1 MLDDIAVRLIQG
13 EFICQFTNPSM
24 FNELA
29 KEEGQT
35 KRDINAFLAVVGREL
50 QTNDRGTAFFAA
62 HLPEAPG
69 AKDEAKRVFERLRD
83 RIRPT
88 LSFLQLMA
96 AINSAQGEAA
106 VFIQAGEVLSVPEVI
121 AGIEHNQVHISTLDR
136 LVWVK
141 KKDDPLSI
149 KVRQLFKELEKEGLV
164 ALQNQQTERYIV
176 TGKTDAIQDA
186 LAFIAEIE
194 GLTSSPNTT
203 QGETQMDLSL

>member
-1 MLDDIAVRLIQG
+1 
-13 EFICQFTNPSM
+13 
-24 FNELA
+24 
-29 KEEGQT
+29 
-35 KRDINAFLAVVGREL
+35 
-50 QTNDRGTAFFAA
+50 
-62 HLPEAPG
+62 
-69 AKDEAKRVFERLRD
+69 
-83 RIRPT
+83 
-88 LSFLQLMA
+88 MA

-106 VFIQAGEVLSVPEVI
+106 VFIQGGEVLSVPEVI

-194 GLTSSPNTT
+194 GLTSSPDTT

>member
-1 MLDDIAVRLIQG
+1 M
-13 EFICQFTNPSM
+13 
-24 FNELA
+24 
-29 KEEGQT
+29 
-35 KRDINAFLAVVGREL
+35 
-50 QTNDRGTAFFAA
+50 
-62 HLPEAPG
+62 
-69 AKDEAKRVFERLRD
+69 FERLRD

-106 VFIQAGEVLSVPEVI
+106 VFIQGGEVLSVPEVI

-194 GLTSSPNTT
+194 GLTSSPDTT